1 MFIGGSGGFSSVFFG
16 CFIIIITHYLTLN
29 STQLVNLFMI
39 WPELLSREFLNWTT
53 CPRCVLKIK
62 LKNFFFRETFPSFR
76 NQIKVEESS
85 RFHAG
90 TIWRM
95 SGFCRSSH
103 FLSWVT
109 QRPFVRSRFF
119 FVSGSATL
127 SAFLLPLRE
136 CFRWGTCCR
145 QEAFCSNKTLSL
157 AALSMVT
164 RISRRQKN
172 VISIISLLLL
182 SVCLPFPM
190 LESR

>member
-1 MFIGGSGGFSSVFFG
+1 MFIGESGGFSSVLCG

-39 WPELLSREFLNWTT
+39 WPELLSKEFLNWTT

-62 LKNFFFRETFPSFR
+62 LKSRFFRETFDIKLKLKNPADFMPGRFEEFLVFVQLQFFR
-76 NQIKVEESS
+76 PESYKNL
-85 RFHAG
+85 F
-90 TIWRM
+90 
-95 SGFCRSSH
+95 
-103 FLSWVT
+103 
-109 QRPFVRSRFF
+109 FF
-119 FVSGSATL
+119 FVSGSAAL
-127 SAFLLPLRE
+127 SAFLRPFRE

-145 QEAFCSNKTLSL
+145 QETFCSNKTLSL

-190 LESR
+190 LELR